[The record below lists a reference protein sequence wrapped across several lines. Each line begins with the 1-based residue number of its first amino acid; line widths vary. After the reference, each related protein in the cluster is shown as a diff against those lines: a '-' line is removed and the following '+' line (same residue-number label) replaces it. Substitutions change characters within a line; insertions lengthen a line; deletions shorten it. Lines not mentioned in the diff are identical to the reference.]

1 MAGLAKSLGSGVMSN
16 DLAEF
21 SKYSNCILII
31 GSNTGEC
38 HPIIAMHVERALER
52 GAKLIVIDP
61 KRTEM
66 AQKAHI
72 HIQLP
77 IGYNIPIINAI
88 INYIITNDLYDK
100 EFVKRHTVGFEY
112 LKKSVEEYTLERVSE
127 MTDVPAELIEKAARI
142 YATEK
147 PSAILYT
154 MGVTQF
160 THGTGAV
167 WTLSNLAAIT
177 GNLGIEGGGI
187 NPLRGQNNVQ
197 GASDLGA
204 LPDRFP
210 GSKPLTD
217 KKVREYFEKLWNC
230 ELSDKPGIWIPDVPH
245 AIEEKKIR
253 FLYVFGENPVMSD
266 PWTDHFLQA
275 IAHLDF
281 FVVQDIFLTET
292 AKKADV
298 VLPAACWA
306 EKDGTFTN
314 TSRRVQLVKEAVEPP
329 REAKPDWQIFCEI
342 AKKLGAK
349 GFDYKDAED
358 VWNEIRKADPE
369 KFGGISYER
378 LEKENGLSW
387 PCPTEDHPGTP
398 VLYRNGKFLTPDGK
412 AKLIPV
418 IFTENKEEKPDLEK
432 KLKKELSLPENY
444 PMMVG
449 AIDEKPDKVYPC
461 LFTTGRRVYHYHTG
475 TMTRRCMPLEEG
487 ADIYGSVV
495 EIGTKTAK
503 KYDLSTG
510 DYVLIEGKRGKI
522 ACKVWVTERIPED
535 VLFVTFHYWEACGNE
550 LTNPAHDPIAGTPE
564 FKIAAA
570 RIRKISEEEYLRILR
585 EKKEKFQSQ
594 KLSPSCH

>member
-1 MAGLAKSLGSGVMSN
+1 MTN

-77 IGYNIPIINAI
+77 VGYNIPIINAM
-88 INYIITNDLYDK
+88 INYIIANELYDK
-100 EFVKRHTVGFEY
+100 DFVENHTVGFEY
-112 LKKSVEEYTLERVSE
+112 LKKAVEEYTPERVSE
-127 MTDVPAELIEKAARI
+127 LTGVPADLIKEAARI

-154 MGVTQF
+154 MGITQF
-160 THGTGAV
+160 THGTGNV
-167 WTLSNLAAIT
+167 WSVSNLAAIT
-177 GNLGIEGGGI
+177 GNLGIEGGGV

-197 GASDLGA
+197 GACDFGA
-204 LPDRFP
+204 LPNRLPNFKFVTDREA
-210 GSKPLTD
+210 
-217 KKVREYFEKLWNC
+217 REHFEKLWNC
-230 ELSDKPGIWIPDVPH
+230 KLPDKPGIWIPDVPH
-245 AIEEKKIR
+245 AIEEGKIR
-253 FLYVFGENPVMSD
+253 FLYIFGENPVLSD
-266 PWTDHFLQA
+266 PWTDHFLEA

-281 FVVQDIFLTET
+281 LVVQDIFLTET
-292 AKKADV
+292 ARKADV

-314 TSRRVQLVKEAVEPP
+314 TARRVQLVRKAVEPP
-329 REAKPDWQIFCEI
+329 GEAKPDWQIFCEI
-342 AKKLGAK
+342 AKRLGVK

-358 VWNEIRKADPE
+358 IWNEIRKADPRR
-369 KFGGISYER
+369 FGGITYER
-378 LEKENGLSW
+378 LEEENGIPW
-387 PCPTEDHPGTP
+387 PCPTEGHPGTP
-398 VLYRNGKFLTPDGK
+398 VLYKNGEFLTSDKK

-418 IFTENKEEKPDLEK
+418 IFTENKEEKPVLER
-432 KLKKELSLPENY
+432 KLKEELGLPEDY

-475 TMTRRCMPLEEG
+475 TMTRRCKPLEEG
-487 ADIYGSVV
+487 ADVYGPVV
-495 EIGTKTAK
+495 EIGPETAK
-503 KYDLSTG
+503 KYELSTG

-550 LTNPAHDPIAGTPE
+550 LTNTAYDPIAGTPE

-570 RIRKISEEEYLRILR
+570 KVRKISEEEYRQIL
-585 EKKEKFQSQ
+585 KEKEEKYQSQ
-594 KLSPSCH
+594 KISLPHH